1 MVSSNLWTNVE
12 DLGSA
17 YADSDYAYDAV
28 KTASYLLWG
37 MSGRKYSGTTTVTER
52 YVSIFDPYLRAGAST
67 LTYVPT
73 LIDGSVQN
81 LRLGGSGLYGDDDY
95 LGDGTSSN
103 TRIRLRGRKV
113 VKIHTV
119 RDIDG
124 NIIDPS
130 QYYLVEHSTLLA
142 APGAT
147 WTPSN
152 VEVTYTYGTPPPTAG
167 KNAARMLAI
176 ELVKLYEGD
185 DTCALPQRVTSISR
199 QGISYTVLDNQDFI
213 DDLRTGLYAVDLFLK
228 TTNPDKARARARVFS
243 PDVPKARRITPK
255 PFLFTETAFD
265 LRVLPTGGSVVLY
278 LDEVSGDFLLDDN
291 AWVVSMTV
299 SDYTGSKTETLTGDA
314 VLSRATE
321 KITITVTYS
330 DILAV
335 LGPRE
340 PGVYDIYCTR
350 PSLGNPAVNEV
361 INLLTAN
368 ASIQLGTRV
377 EPIYTLQNLR
387 KRRKRDISGNTYK

>member
-1 MVSSNLWTNVE
+1 MSSNLWTNVE
-12 DLGSA
+12 DLGST
-17 YADSDYAYDAV
+17 YANSDYAYDAV

-52 YVSIFDPYLRAGAST
+52 YVSIFDPYLRAGASI
-67 LTYVPT
+67 LTYSPILV
-73 LIDGSVQN
+73 DGDVQN

-278 LDEVSGDFLLDDN
+278 LDEVSGDFLLNDN

-299 SDYTGSKTETLTGDA
+299 SDYTGSKTETFTGAA
-314 VLSRATE
+314 VLNRGTE
-321 KITITVTYS
+321 KITVTVNYS

-340 PGVYDIYCTR
+340 PGAYDIYCTR
-350 PSLGNPAVNEV
+350 PSLANPAVDEV

-377 EPIYTLQNLR
+377 EPIYTL
-387 KRRKRDISGNTYK
+387 

>member
-1 MVSSNLWTNVE
+1 MSSNLWTNVE

-52 YVSIFDPYLRAGAST
+52 YVSIFDPYLRAGASV
-67 LTYVPT
+67 LTYSPILV
-73 LIDGSVQN
+73 DGDVQN

-142 APGAT
+142 TPGAT

-228 TTNPDKARARARVFS
+228 TSNPDKARARARVFS

-255 PFLFTETAFD
+255 PFLYTETAFD

-278 LDEVSGDFLLDDN
+278 LDEVSGDFLLNDN

-299 SDYTGSKTETLTGDA
+299 SDYTGSKTETFTGAA
-314 VLSRATE
+314 VLNRGTE
-321 KITITVTYS
+321 KITITVNYS

-350 PSLGNPAVNEV
+350 PSLANPAVDEV

-377 EPIYTLQNLR
+377 EPIYTL
-387 KRRKRDISGNTYK
+387 

>member
-1 MVSSNLWTNVE
+1 MSSNLWTNVE
-12 DLGSA
+12 DLGST

-52 YVSIFDPYLRAGAST
+52 YVSIFDPYLRAGASI
-67 LTYVPT
+67 LTYSPILV
-73 LIDGSVQN
+73 DGDVQN

-142 APGAT
+142 TPGAT

-278 LDEVSGDFLLDDN
+278 LDEVSGDFLLNDN

-321 KITITVTYS
+321 KITITVDYS

-340 PGVYDIYCTR
+340 PGSYDIYCTR
-350 PSLGNPAVNEV
+350 PSLANPAVDEV

-368 ASIQLGTRV
+368 VSIQLGTRV
-377 EPIYTLQNLR
+377 EPIYTL
-387 KRRKRDISGNTYK
+387 

>member
-1 MVSSNLWTNVE
+1 MSSNLWTNVE
-12 DLGSA
+12 DLGST

-52 YVSIFDPYLRAGAST
+52 YVSVYDPYLRAGASVM
-67 LTYVPT
+67 TYSPT
-73 LIDGSVQN
+73 LIQGEVKN
-81 LRLGGSGLYGDDDY
+81 LRIGGSGLYGDDDY

-142 APGAT
+142 TPGAT
-147 WTPSN
+147 WTLSN

-213 DDLRTGLYAVDLFLK
+213 DDLRTGLYSVDLFLK

-243 PDVPKARRITPK
+243 PDVPKARRITSK

-291 AWVVSMTV
+291 AWTVSMTV
-299 SDYTGSKTETLTGDA
+299 SDYTTSKTETFTGAA
-314 VLSRATE
+314 VLNRGTE
-321 KITITVTYS
+321 KITITVNYS

-350 PSLGNPAVNEV
+350 PSLANPAVDEV

-377 EPIYTLQNLR
+377 EPIYTL
-387 KRRKRDISGNTYK
+387 

>member
-1 MVSSNLWTNVE
+1 MSSNLWTNVE

-28 KTASYLLWG
+28 KTASYLLWA

-52 YVSIFDPYLRAGAST
+52 YVSIFDPYLRAGASV
-67 LTYVPT
+67 LTYSPILV
-73 LIDGSVQN
+73 DGDVQN

-228 TTNPDKARARARVFS
+228 TSNPDKARARARVFS

-278 LDEVSGDFLLDDN
+278 LDEVSGDFLLNDN

-299 SDYTGSKTETLTGDA
+299 SDYTGSKTETFTGAA
-314 VLSRATE
+314 VLNRGTE
-321 KITITVTYS
+321 KITVTVDYS

-340 PGVYDIYCTR
+340 PGSYDIYCTR
-350 PSLGNPAVNEV
+350 PSLANPAVDEV

-377 EPIYTLQNLR
+377 EPIYTL
-387 KRRKRDISGNTYK
+387 

>member
-1 MVSSNLWTNVE
+1 MSSNLWTNVE
-12 DLGSA
+12 DLGST
-17 YADSDYAYDAV
+17 YANSDYAYDAV

-52 YVSIFDPYLRAGAST
+52 YVSIFDPYLRAGASI
-67 LTYVPT
+67 LTYSPILV
-73 LIDGSVQN
+73 DGDVQN

-278 LDEVSGDFLLDDN
+278 LDEVSGDFLLNDN

-299 SDYTGSKTETLTGDA
+299 SDYTGSKTETFTGAA
-314 VLSRATE
+314 VLNRGTE
-321 KITITVTYS
+321 KITVTVDYS

-340 PGVYDIYCTR
+340 PGSYDIYCTR
-350 PSLGNPAVNEV
+350 PSLANPAVDEV

-368 ASIQLGTRV
+368 VSIQLGTRV
-377 EPIYTLQNLR
+377 EPIYTL
-387 KRRKRDISGNTYK
+387 

>member
-1 MVSSNLWTNVE
+1 MSSNLWTNVE

-52 YVSIFDPYLRAGAST
+52 YVSIFDPYLRAGASI
-67 LTYVPT
+67 LTYSPILV
-73 LIDGSVQN
+73 DGDVQN

-228 TTNPDKARARARVFS
+228 TSNPDKARARARVFS

-278 LDEVSGDFLLDDN
+278 LDEVSGDFLLNDN

-299 SDYTGSKTETLTGDA
+299 SDYTGSKTETFTGAA
-314 VLSRATE
+314 VLNRGTE
-321 KITITVTYS
+321 KITVTVDYS

-340 PGVYDIYCTR
+340 PGSYDIYCTR
-350 PSLGNPAVNEV
+350 PSLANPAVDEV

>member
-1 MVSSNLWTNVE
+1 MSSNLWTNVE

-52 YVSIFDPYLRAGAST
+52 YVSIFDPYLRAGASV
-67 LTYVPT
+67 LTYSPILV
-73 LIDGSVQN
+73 DGDVQN

-278 LDEVSGDFLLDDN
+278 LDEVSGDFLLNDN

-321 KITITVTYS
+321 KITITVDYS

-340 PGVYDIYCTR
+340 PGSYDIYCTR
-350 PSLGNPAVNEV
+350 PSLANPAVDEV

-368 ASIQLGTRV
+368 VSIQLGTRV
-377 EPIYTLQNLR
+377 EPIYTL
-387 KRRKRDISGNTYK
+387 

>member
-1 MVSSNLWTNVE
+1 MSSNLWTNVE

-52 YVSIFDPYLRAGAST
+52 YVSIFDPYLRAGASI
-67 LTYVPT
+67 LTYSPILV
-73 LIDGSVQN
+73 DGDVQN

-142 APGAT
+142 TPGAT

-340 PGVYDIYCTR
+340 PGSYDIYCTR
-350 PSLGNPAVNEV
+350 PSLANPAVDEV

-368 ASIQLGTRV
+368 VSIQLGTRV
-377 EPIYTLQNLR
+377 EPIYTL
-387 KRRKRDISGNTYK
+387 

>member
-1 MVSSNLWTNVE
+1 MSSNLWTNVE

-52 YVSIFDPYLRAGAST
+52 YVSIFDPYLRAGASV
-67 LTYVPT
+67 LTYSPILV
-73 LIDGSVQN
+73 DGDVQN

-142 APGAT
+142 TPGAT

-278 LDEVSGDFLLDDN
+278 LDEVSGDFLLNDN

-321 KITITVTYS
+321 KITITVDYS

-340 PGVYDIYCTR
+340 PGSYDIYCTR
-350 PSLGNPAVNEV
+350 PSLANPAVDEV

-368 ASIQLGTRV
+368 VSIQLGTRV
-377 EPIYTLQNLR
+377 EPIYTL
-387 KRRKRDISGNTYK
+387 

>member
-1 MVSSNLWTNVE
+1 MSSNLWTNVE

-52 YVSIFDPYLRAGAST
+52 YVSIFDPYLRAGASV
-67 LTYVPT
+67 LTYSPILV
-73 LIDGSVQN
+73 DGDVQN

-278 LDEVSGDFLLDDN
+278 LDEVSGDFLLNDN

-299 SDYTGSKTETLTGDA
+299 SDYTGTKTETFTGAA
-314 VLSRATE
+314 VLNRATE
-321 KITITVTYS
+321 KITVTVSYS

-340 PGVYDIYCTR
+340 PGAYDIYCTR
-350 PSLGNPAVNEV
+350 PSLANPAVDEV

-377 EPIYTLQNLR
+377 EPIYTL
-387 KRRKRDISGNTYK
+387 

>member
-1 MVSSNLWTNVE
+1 MSSNLWTNVE
-12 DLGSA
+12 DLGST

-321 KITITVTYS
+321 KITITVTYA

-377 EPIYTLQNLR
+377 EPIYTL
-387 KRRKRDISGNTYK
+387 

>member
-1 MVSSNLWTNVE
+1 MSSNLWTNVE

-52 YVSIFDPYLRAGAST
+52 YVSVYDPYLRAGASIM
-67 LTYVPT
+67 TYSPT
-73 LIDGSVQN
+73 LIQGEVKN
-81 LRLGGSGLYGDDDY
+81 LRIGGSGLYGDDDY

-142 APGAT
+142 TPGAT

-228 TTNPDKARARARVFS
+228 TSNPDKARARARVFS

-255 PFLFTETAFD
+255 PFLYTETAFD

-299 SDYTGSKTETLTGDA
+299 SDYTGSKTETFTGAA
-314 VLSRATE
+314 VLNRGTE
-321 KITITVTYS
+321 KITITVNYS

-350 PSLGNPAVNEV
+350 PSLANPAVDEV

-377 EPIYTLQNLR
+377 EPIYTL
-387 KRRKRDISGNTYK
+387 

>member
-1 MVSSNLWTNVE
+1 VSSNLWTNVE

-52 YVSIFDPYLRAGAST
+52 YVSVYDPYLRAGASIM
-67 LTYVPT
+67 TYSPT
-73 LIDGSVQN
+73 LIQGEVKN
-81 LRLGGSGLYGDDDY
+81 LRIGGSGLYGDDDY

-142 APGAT
+142 TPGAT

-228 TTNPDKARARARVFS
+228 TSNPDKARARARVFS

-255 PFLFTETAFD
+255 PFLYTETAFD

-299 SDYTGSKTETLTGDA
+299 SDYTGSKTETFTGAA
-314 VLSRATE
+314 VLNRGTE
-321 KITITVTYS
+321 KITITVNYS

-350 PSLGNPAVNEV
+350 PSLANPAVDEV

-377 EPIYTLQNLR
+377 EPIYTL
-387 KRRKRDISGNTYK
+387 

>member
-52 YVSIFDPYLRAGAST
+52 YVSIFDPYLRAGASV
-67 LTYVPT
+67 LTYSPI
-73 LIDGSVQN
+73 LIDGDVQN

-377 EPIYTLQNLR
+377 EPIYTL
-387 KRRKRDISGNTYK
+387 

>member
-1 MVSSNLWTNVE
+1 MSSNLWTNVE
-12 DLGSA
+12 DLGST

-52 YVSIFDPYLRAGAST
+52 YVSIFDPYLRAGASV
-67 LTYVPT
+67 LTYSPILV
-73 LIDGSVQN
+73 DGDVQN

-340 PGVYDIYCTR
+340 PGSYDIYCTR
-350 PSLGNPAVNEV
+350 PSLANPAVDEV

-368 ASIQLGTRV
+368 VSIQLGTRV
-377 EPIYTLQNLR
+377 EPIYTL
-387 KRRKRDISGNTYK
+387 

>member
-1 MVSSNLWTNVE
+1 MSSNLWTNVE
-12 DLGSA
+12 DLGST

-52 YVSIFDPYLRAGAST
+52 YVSIFDPYLRAGASV
-67 LTYVPT
+67 LTYSPILV
-73 LIDGSVQN
+73 DGDVQN

-377 EPIYTLQNLR
+377 EPIYTL
-387 KRRKRDISGNTYK
+387 

>member
-1 MVSSNLWTNVE
+1 MSSNLWTNVE

-52 YVSIFDPYLRAGAST
+52 YVSIFDPYLRAGASI
-67 LTYVPT
+67 LTYSPILV
-73 LIDGSVQN
+73 DGDVQN

-228 TTNPDKARARARVFS
+228 TSNPDKARARARVFS

-278 LDEVSGDFLLDDN
+278 LDEVSGDFLLNDN

-299 SDYTGSKTETLTGDA
+299 SDYTGSKTETFTGAA
-314 VLSRATE
+314 VLNRGTE
-321 KITITVTYS
+321 KITVTVDYS

-340 PGVYDIYCTR
+340 PGSYDIYCTR
-350 PSLGNPAVNEV
+350 PSLANPAVDEV

-377 EPIYTLQNLR
+377 EPIYTL
-387 KRRKRDISGNTYK
+387 

>member
-1 MVSSNLWTNVE
+1 MSSNLWTNVE

-52 YVSIFDPYLRAGAST
+52 YVSIFDPYLRAGASI
-67 LTYVPT
+67 LTYSPILV
-73 LIDGSVQN
+73 DGDVQN

-278 LDEVSGDFLLDDN
+278 LDEVSGDFLLNDN

-299 SDYTGSKTETLTGDA
+299 SDYTGSKTETFTGAA
-314 VLSRATE
+314 VLNRGTE
-321 KITITVTYS
+321 KITVTVNYS

-340 PGVYDIYCTR
+340 PGAYDIYCTR
-350 PSLGNPAVNEV
+350 PSLANPAVDEV

-377 EPIYTLQNLR
+377 EPIYTL
-387 KRRKRDISGNTYK
+387 

>member
-52 YVSIFDPYLRAGAST
+52 YVSIFDPYLRAGASV
-67 LTYVPT
+67 LTYSPILV
-73 LIDGSVQN
+73 DGDVQN

-278 LDEVSGDFLLDDN
+278 LDEVSGDFLLNDN

-299 SDYTGSKTETLTGDA
+299 SDYTGTKTETFTGAA
-314 VLSRATE
+314 VLNRATE
-321 KITITVTYS
+321 KITVTVSYS

-340 PGVYDIYCTR
+340 PGAYDIYCTR
-350 PSLGNPAVNEV
+350 PSLANPAVDEV

-377 EPIYTLQNLR
+377 EPIYTL
-387 KRRKRDISGNTYK
+387 

>member
-1 MVSSNLWTNVE
+1 MSSNLWTNVE
-12 DLGSA
+12 DLGST
-17 YADSDYAYDAV
+17 YANSDYAYDAV

-52 YVSIFDPYLRAGAST
+52 YVSIFDPYLRAGASI
-67 LTYVPT
+67 LTYSPILV
-73 LIDGSVQN
+73 DGDVQN

-278 LDEVSGDFLLDDN
+278 LDEVSGDFLLNDN

-299 SDYTGSKTETLTGDA
+299 SDYTGSKTETFTGAA
-314 VLSRATE
+314 VLNRGTE
-321 KITITVTYS
+321 KITVTVNYS

-340 PGVYDIYCTR
+340 AGAYDIYCTR
-350 PSLGNPAVNEV
+350 PSLSNPAVDEV
-361 INLLTAN
+361 IYLLTDN
-368 ASIQLGTRV
+368 ASIRLGTRV
-377 EPIYTLQNLR
+377 EPIYTL
-387 KRRKRDISGNTYK
+387 